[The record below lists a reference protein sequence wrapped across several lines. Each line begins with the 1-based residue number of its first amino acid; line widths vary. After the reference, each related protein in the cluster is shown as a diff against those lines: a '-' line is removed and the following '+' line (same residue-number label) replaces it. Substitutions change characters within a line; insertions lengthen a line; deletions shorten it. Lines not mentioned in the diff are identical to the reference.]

1 MFVLYKIESKNELA
15 QIGCELE
22 STAQKHKF
30 GMLAVHDLRANMREK
45 GADFQGEC
53 LIYEV
58 CNPFQAKKVLEDN
71 LELSTVLPCRISVYR
86 MEGGYTLATFK
97 PTSLVELFQSEG
109 LRAVAE
115 EVERTIVSIM
125 QEAASPG
132 PETSPPSR

>member
-1 MFVLYKIESKNELA
+1 MLYEIDSKKELA
-15 QIGCELE
+15 QIGRDLE
-22 STAQKHKF
+22 AAAQKHRF
-30 GMLAVHDLRANMREK
+30 GVLAVHDLRAKMQEK

-58 CNPFQAKKVLEDN
+58 CNPFQAKKVLENN

-86 MEGGYTLATFK
+86 TENGYTLATLK
-97 PTSLVELFQSEG
+97 PTSLVELFDSES

-125 QEAASPG
+125 QEAANPG
-132 PETSPPSR
+132 PEAAPR

>member
-1 MFVLYKIESKNELA
+1 MLYKIDSKKELA
-15 QIGCELE
+15 QIGRDLE
-22 STAQKHKF
+22 AAAQKHRF
-30 GMLAVHDLRANMREK
+30 GVLAVHDLRAKMQEK

-58 CNPFQAKKVLEDN
+58 CNPFQAKKVLENN

-86 MEGGYTLATFK
+86 TENGYTLATLK
-97 PTSLVELFQSEG
+97 PTSLVELFHSES

-125 QEAASPG
+125 QEAANPG
-132 PETSPPSR
+132 PEAAPR